1 MQDSSFSS
9 GFINDSLFSDAKSE
23 YQLVSTTR
31 HSCIYKTTYKGKLL
45 ILKTANPDNVDSET
59 SVALLR
65 REYQILSELDHPF
78 IIRTWGLRNDPQIGE
93 CLILDYVDGTPLD
106 KFLEL
111 KPTHNVRHRIIN
123 ELLDAVAYLHAKQ
136 IVHKD
141 LKPSNILITTNGEHV
156 KLIDFGFSD
165 ADSQMA
171 NNLGCTNRYASP
183 EQLNGETPDYRS
195 DIFTLGKIIR
205 EIEPYRYLCA
215 TRRCLKVNPD
225 SRYLDVASLIKAI
238 NLRNRLPY
246 VLLVLVALLICF
258 AIVIGT
264 LVESNSEEPQIPLT
278 ATPAV
283 DTLVI
288 KDTTFVQDT
297 IEVEQADPAEP
308 VINEMHGWYRKAQ
321 RKALDKVKHLKYPD
335 TNYPIIELN
344 YFSAEVLAVKRHY
357 QNKYPE
363 FSEQIERDYLAQYTM
378 LYDEIQTV
386 TNAIPKDETF
396 DDATF
401 AAIDQAQAKFD
412 SVCAVLNKNPK
423 SVFQIIEQR

>member
-1 MQDSSFSS
+1 MLNSSFSS
-9 GFINDSLFSDAKSE
+9 GFINDLLLSDAKSE

-31 HSCIYKTTYKGKLL
+31 HSRIYKTTYKGKLL
-45 ILKTANPDNVDSET
+45 ILKAANPDNIDSQAC
-59 SVALLR
+59 VALLQ

-93 CLILDYVDGTPLD
+93 CLILDYVDGMPLD

-111 KPTHNVRHRIIN
+111 KPKRIVRHRIIN

-205 EIEPYRYLCA
+205 EIEPHRYLCA

-225 SRYLDVASLIKAI
+225 NRYLDVVSLIKAI

-246 VLLVLVALLICF
+246 ALLILAALVICF
-258 AIVIGT
+258 AIGIGT
-264 LVESNSEEPQIPLT
+264 LVNSNSESPQVPLT
-278 ATPAV
+278 ATSAV
-283 DTLVI
+283 DTLVV

-321 RKALDKVKHLKYPD
+321 RKALDNIRHLKYPD

-357 QNKYPE
+357 QNKYPK
-363 FSEQIERDYLAQYTM
+363 FSEQIERDYLAQYKM
-378 LYDEIQTV
+378 LYGEIQTV
-386 TNAIPKDETF
+386 TNSIPKDETF

-401 AAIDQAQAKFD
+401 AAIDKAHAGFD